1 MIENFI
7 NPELMILVPVLN
19 IIGLGLKK
27 YWRLNNAYIPVILGI
42 FSIFLCSAY
51 FISKTNIDSINAFMH
66 VLFNSVVQGI
76 LAAGASVYFNQIKKQ
91 IQNSEVKSLF
101 YKKNKPAS

>member
-27 YWRLNNAYIPVILGI
+27 YWRLNNAYIPIILGI
-42 FSIFLCSAY
+42 LSIFLCTAY
-51 FISKTNIDSINAFMH
+51 FMSKIAINSLNTLMQ
-66 VLFNSVVQGI
+66 VIFNSMVQGI

-101 YKKNKPAS
+101 YKKNKPHS